1 MSDDRQPRPAEG
13 ENEIGILW
21 GAADI
26 GAAISCNARRCHY
39 LLDQG
44 QLPGAK
50 KVGGRWCIS
59 RRRLKQIFDGTLQ

>member
-1 MSDDRQPRPAEG
+1 MTADNPQPAG
-13 ENEIGILW
+13 HENEIGVLW
-21 GAADI
+21 GCEEI
-26 GAAISCNARRCHY
+26 GAAIGCNPRRTHY

-59 RRRLKQIFDGTLQ
+59 RRRLRDIFEGTLQ